1 MGISNTIPPS
11 RLIQPGVC
19 TSSNR
24 PTTPFE
30 GQMIYETDTDMLAIW
45 NGTAWRYIAS
55 TTTTNGSI
63 LQVVSTSDA
72 TNRTTSGDYPQLTSL
87 NVSITPKSATSQI
100 FIMASLSTHVDSNG
114 SNQNRI
120 GIYGISY
127 GASSTTSIY
136 RTRSSMILASA
147 GNDWFLP
154 QSMTLLHSPA
164 TTSACVYNILF
175 GRYSST
181 YNNTV
186 GINGDNGSGNGRS
199 TITAF
204 EISA

>member
-1 MGISNTIPPS
+1 MAINSLSTGF
-11 RLIQPGVC
+11 RPGVC
-19 TSSNR
+19 TSSTR
-24 PTTPFE
+24 PTAPYE
-30 GQMIYETDTDMLAIW
+30 GQFIYETDTDMLAIW

-55 TTTTNGSI
+55 TTTTSGSI

-164 TTSACVYNILF
+164 TTSAT
-175 GRYSST
+175 T
-181 YNNTV
+181 YKTQMA
-186 GINGDNGSGNGRS
+186 SEASRS
-199 TITAF
+199 TVYTQQGNTTSRILLIEVAL
-204 EISA
+204 